1 MAYKSDF
8 NLKRVNMNLPVDL
21 VERVK
26 AYAQKMCINTTSA
39 YIVLLNQALKQD
51 QTMEQ
56 LPAMLNLFNQLKNLD
71 VNSYNP
77 KVIEEISTVLKNNEE
92 RK

>member
-1 MAYKSDF
+1 
-8 NLKRVNMNLPVDL
+8 
-21 VERVK
+21 
-26 AYAQKMCINTTSA
+26 
-39 YIVLLNQALKQD
+39 
-51 QTMEQ
+51 MEQ

>member
-1 MAYKSDF
+1 
-8 NLKRVNMNLPVDL
+8 MNLPVDL

-51 QTMEQ
+51 QTVEQ
-56 LPAMLNLFNQLKNLD
+56 LPAMLNLINQIKNLD
-71 VNSYNP
+71 LNSYNP
-77 KVIEEISTVLKNNEE
+77 EVIEEISTVLKNNEE